1 MSLPTIRMAIHAR
14 RAVVHVPL
22 LPLMFVVQ
30 LILIRMTCLC
40 ATECIHVI
48 CRMALIAV
56 RPFIRVL
63 MLRSGINRKR
73 GRIVLIVGSSE
84 ETCRIP

>member
-1 MSLPTIRMAIHAR
+1 MSLPTIRMAVHAR

-30 LILIRMTCLC
+30 LILIRMTCLRT
-40 ATECIHVI
+40 TECIHVI
-48 CRMALIAV
+48 RRMALIAV
-56 RPFIRVL
+56 RPFVRVL
-63 MLRSGINRKR
+63 MLRAGINRKC

-84 ETCRIP
+84 ETCGIP